1 MTVRSIVAVASGGED
16 DAQVFALAA
25 RLAARS
31 NGHVRVVPAFPD
43 PAADF
48 VSYGAALKRGA
59 KGPAAER
66 VAASER
72 ETQEG
77 IEAQA
82 EEVAAR
88 EGLAREALAV
98 DKRDLQP
105 ALALAPAAMLADL
118 VLFGGAAA
126 RGALAGL
133 FAETLIYTRAPCLL
147 VKGTAYAFGPAAVA
161 WDGSAQAARAVKA
174 ALPLLQMASGVFV
187 LQNIEDAP
195 KDADAANPDRLTSY
209 LDQHDV
215 ANVATR
221 PARGERV
228 APSLLAAARADQ
240 CELLVAGAYGRPR
253 LYELVLGGT
262 TRALTDAVEPPHV
275 LLAH

>member
-1 MTVRSIVAVASGGED
+1 
-16 DAQVFALAA
+16 
-25 RLAARS
+25 
-31 NGHVRVVPAFPD
+31 
-43 PAADF
+43 
-48 VSYGAALKRGA
+48 
-59 KGPAAER
+59 
-66 VAASER
+66 
-72 ETQEG
+72 
-77 IEAQA
+77 
-82 EEVAAR
+82 
-88 EGLAREALAV
+88 
-98 DKRDLQP
+98 
-105 ALALAPAAMLADL
+105 
-118 VLFGGAAA
+118 
-126 RGALAGL
+126 
-133 FAETLIYTRAPCLL
+133 
-147 VKGTAYAFGPAAVA
+147 
-161 WDGSAQAARAVKA
+161 VKA